1 MSSRYLRELT
11 RKNFRMKNLSILPLQ
26 SFDDY
31 NTPEGGVGF
40 ICTTYFDALF
50 GGQLDASIMA
60 ITVTSNDRSIA
71 IKCMPHDEDEYDDI
85 IFLPDWA
92 REYLGNG
99 TAQINKVDFDGIPRA
114 QTIRARVI
122 DNEIYHIDIKEQLED
137 VLSNFKFIQANIVLT
152 VEIETMGGYPGQ
164 IWIED
169 VLDEDG
175 APCVGPAL
183 LGEEVCL
190 DMAEPLEHAPEF
202 DPVITAPV
210 KSPVIASEPEPVA
223 SASEPEPLTIRPE
236 ERQQSRH
243 SAAENLSAEEQR
255 RIAREA
261 RLRRFA

>member
-1 MSSRYLRELT
+1 MQSWTIRGLR
-11 RKNFRMKNLSILPLQ
+11 MQHLSILPLQ

-50 GGQLDASIMA
+50 GGQIDTSIMA

-71 IKCMPHDEDEYDDI
+71 IKCMPHDENDYDDI

-92 REYLGNG
+92 REYLGKG
-99 TAQINKVDFDGIPRA
+99 TAQINRVDFDAIPKA

-122 DNEIYHIDIKEQLED
+122 DNEIYHIDIKEQLEEL
-137 VLSNFKFIQANIVLT
+137 LSNFKFIQANIVLT

-169 VLDEDG
+169 VLDEEG
-175 APCVGPAL
+175 NSCVGPAV
-183 LGEEVCL
+183 LGEEVRL

-202 DPVITAPV
+202 DPVVAPAPAPAP
-210 KSPVIASEPEPVA
+210 SPIMAPEPEPVT
-223 SASEPEPLTIRPE
+223 STLEPEPLTISP
-236 ERQQSRH
+236 
-243 SAAENLSAEEQR
+243 EEQR

>member
-1 MSSRYLRELT
+1 MQH
-11 RKNFRMKNLSILPLQ
+11 LSILPLQ

-71 IKCMPHDEDEYDDI
+71 IKCMPHDENEYDDI

-92 REYLGNG
+92 REYLGKG
-99 TAQINKVDFDGIPRA
+99 TAQINKVDFDAIPRA

-122 DNEIYHIDIKEQLED
+122 DNEIYHIDIKEQLEEL
-137 VLSNFKFIQANIVLT
+137 LSNFKFIQANIVLT

-169 VLDEDG
+169 VLDEEG
-175 APCVGPAL
+175 NSCVGPAV
-183 LGEEVCL
+183 LGEEVRL

-202 DPVITAPV
+202 DPVVAPAPAPAP
-210 KSPVIASEPEPVA
+210 SPIMAPEPEPVA
-223 SASEPEPLTIRPE
+223 SALEPEPLTISP
-236 ERQQSRH
+236 
-243 SAAENLSAEEQR
+243 EEQR

-261 RLRRFA
+261 RLRRFAERADRN

>member
-1 MSSRYLRELT
+1 MQH
-11 RKNFRMKNLSILPLQ
+11 LSILPLQ

-40 ICTTYFDALF
+40 ICTTYFDSLF
-50 GGQLDASIMA
+50 GGQLDATIMA
-60 ITVTSNDRSIA
+60 ITVTSNERSIA
-71 IKCMPHDEDEYDDI
+71 IKCMPHDEDEDI

-92 REYLGNG
+92 IEYLGNG
-99 TAQINKVDFDGIPRA
+99 TAQINKVDYDGIPNA

-122 DNEIYHIDIKEQLED
+122 DNEIYHIDIKEQLEEL
-137 VLSNFKFIQANIVLT
+137 LSNFKFIQANIVLT

-169 VLDEDG
+169 VLDEEG
-175 APCVGPAL
+175 APCIGPAA
-183 LGEEVCL
+183 LGEEVRL

-202 DPVITAPV
+202 DPVIAPV
-210 KSPVIASEPEPVA
+210 PVPSPIMASEPEPVI
-223 SASEPEPLTIRPE
+223 PELT
-236 ERQQSRH
+236 
-243 SAAENLSAEEQR
+243 LSPEEQR